1 MASVLIKIQ
10 RSVVLTVIWKT
21 SSQILDN
28 IYSHNC
34 WHGRCWELWWSPTTW
49 PITIFNL
56 GKEKTTTTKNP
67 TYSEKVFLNLAVDSL
82 ETAAEELK
90 HFFARFEVSH
100 PSQSPYQKREEEKK
114 KKMQP
119 ATCLYDQPVVLT
131 LVLKCIER
139 LVWIICPSSLPHLIR
154 FPAWHIWV
162 PCSSYC
168 TPTTVLPHSSQY
180 HHCQICRRQHCD
192 VISSRGDSA

>member
-67 TYSEKVFLNLAVDSL
+67 TYSERVFLNLAVDSL

-114 KKMQP
+114 KKKIYCNLPVWP
-119 ATCLYDQPVVLT
+119 ASSAHPGAEVHWETGLDHMSFIPPTFDSISRMTHLSPLLFILYTYDCAPPLITVSPLSNLQTTT
-131 LVLKCIER
+131 LWC
-139 LVWIICPSSLPHLIR
+139 H
-154 FPAWHIWV
+154 F
-162 PCSSYC
+162 
-168 TPTTVLPHSSQY
+168 
-180 HHCQICRRQHCD
+180 
-192 VISSRGDSA
+192 